1 MLQNN
6 LISFFALF
14 KVAAFLIASVAVFQI
29 LAESLL
35 KLSLAAT
42 DLASSFHC
50 FMELGLITL
59 SYLTISSKK
68 SYSQ

>member
-1 MLQNN
+1 MLQYN
-6 LISFFALF
+6 LISFFAVL
-14 KVAAFLIASVAVFQI
+14 KDVAFLIASVAVFQI

-50 FMELGLITL
+50 LMELGLITL
-59 SYLTISSKK
+59 S
-68 SYSQ
+68 